1 MQTSQTNGCNVVKKT
16 TTDLKIHVGLIIIQI
31 GPGVDRAIYMGHYG
45 YHSAH
50 ILSIIFVSPFA
61 LTKIL
66 HTNGN

>member
-50 ILSIIFVSPFA
+50 ILSIMAS
-61 LTKIL
+61 
-66 HTNGN
+66 